1 MIGVAN
7 KSGGYSE
14 EDRQTLE
21 EIAPI
26 VVETIQKKRAQRRIE
41 GEPRGPQAGPIGGQ
55 RSEAGGSSRAESS
68 PGPMRPIASS
78 GSRKGT
84 PMTYALFLGTVHPDD
99 RERVDQGW
107 TEALRGQPYDIEHR
121 IIVNGEVKWVREKA
135 EMEITADQALASALG
150 TAQDITDLKMTEE
163 KLKLRTEEL
172 ARSNAELQQF
182 AYVASHDLQE
192 PLRMVINY
200 LSLWRGS
207 SRRSSTPR
215 RRSIFTSLLTAGRG
229 CGI

>member
-1 MIGVAN
+1 MLAW
-7 KSGGYSE
+7 S
-14 EDRQTLE
+14 D
-21 EIAPI
+21 
-26 VVETIQKKRAQRRIE
+26 ETYRIF
-41 GEPRGPQAGPIGGQ
+41 GI
-55 RSEAGGSSRAESS
+55 
-68 PGPMRPIASS
+68 
-78 GSRKGT
+78 RKGT

-99 RERVDQGW
+99 RERVDEGW

-200 LSLWRGS
+200 LSLLERKFPEKLDPKAQEYLHFAVDGGERMRHLIDDLLEY
-207 SRRSSTPR
+207 SRVETKGKEFAMVDMNVVMEKTLTILKSPIEENNIRIEVELP
-215 RRSIFTSLLTAGRG
+215 FPTSLLTKRRWSR
-229 CGI
+229 